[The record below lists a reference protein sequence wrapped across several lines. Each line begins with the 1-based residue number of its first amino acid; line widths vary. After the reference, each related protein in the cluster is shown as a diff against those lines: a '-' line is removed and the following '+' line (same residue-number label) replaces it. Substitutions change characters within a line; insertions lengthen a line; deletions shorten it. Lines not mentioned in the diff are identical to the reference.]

1 MHNFSV
7 FFNVI
12 ILLGA
17 VQGFIISCLLFFSKE
32 NCLSNRLLGLFIFL
46 ISLACLNTYLF
57 NQNWYASS
65 SSFQLFAAVMPM
77 VVIMP
82 LGPLLFFYT
91 KASLD
96 PGFKLLKKDKAHFYP
111 VIIDLLPYLTAIL
124 FIIGRLTGLIGNQH
138 WHLGY
143 FIDTYNVYSDI
154 PRWISL
160 TCYLGLSFRYVTTG
174 RIKAGTPQLS
184 HQFKWLRQC
193 ISVFIAFQVIWLL
206 YLIPYVIPKYTDKL
220 LGAVDWYPIYVPL
233 AVLIYW
239 LGIKGYLVMK
249 YQQVILK
256 NNSFKLPAAILDQ
269 TILALKKAMEKD
281 AVYLNPDL
289 NLSLLSKYTNIPAK
303 TISAVINQHLNKS
316 FNEFV
321 NEYRVAAFKEKVQQ
335 PKMNSLTFAGIASE
349 CGFNSQATFQR
360 TFKQV
365 TGLSPSEFKNQVL
378 QIN

>member
-1 MHNFSV
+1 MHNFSG

-17 VQGFIISCLLFFSKE
+17 VQGFIISSLLFFSKG
-32 NCLSNRLLGLFIFL
+32 NRLPNRLLGLFIFL

-57 NQNWYASS
+57 NQSWYASGS
-65 SSFQLFAAVMPM
+65 TFQILAAVMPM
-77 VVIMP
+77 VIVMP

-96 PGFKLLKKDKAHFYP
+96 PSFKLSKKDKTYFYP

-124 FIIGRLTGLIGNQH
+124 FIIGRLTGLIGNH
-138 WHLGY
+138 NWRLGY

-160 TCYLGLSFRYVTTG
+160 TYYLVLSFRYISVG
-174 RIKAGTPQLS
+174 RKGEMPQLGR
-184 HQFKWLRQC
+184 QLKWLRQC
-193 ISVFIAFQVIWLL
+193 ISVLMAFQVIWLL

-233 AVLIYW
+233 AVLSYW

-249 YQQVILK
+249 YRQVALK
-256 NNSFKLPAAILDQ
+256 SNPVKLPPAILDQ
-269 TILALKKAMEKD
+269 TIFALKEAMEKD
-281 AVYLNPDL
+281 TVYLNPDL
-289 NLSLLSKYTNIPAK
+289 NLAMLSKYTNIPAK
-303 TISAVINQHLNKS
+303 TISAVVNQHLNKS

-321 NEYRVAAFKEKVQQ
+321 NEYRVEAFKERVQQ
-335 PKMNSLTFAGIASE
+335 PRMNSLTFAGIASE